1 MGGEDITNQSLH
13 FGGMEPEVD
22 YINTYDGA
30 DLRGQNQG
38 FFFNEFDGVT
48 FNNSVYKYFYQEFR
62 NSNGLS
68 SKNVPLLRYADVLLT
83 YAEAQ
88 NETSSADASA
98 YDALN
103 SIRLRAGLAEVSG
116 LSKEAFR
123 EEVWKQRFWEFPAEA
138 GLIWFDQRRTGK
150 VFNGGGFTDLV
161 GSTLPN
167 GSTFTVD
174 NLYFPIPQNE
184 VVLNPN
190 LGD

>member
-1 MGGEDITNQSLH
+1 MSP
-13 FGGMEPEVD
+13 F
-22 YINTYDGA
+22 
-30 DLRGQNQG
+30 
-38 FFFNEFDGVT
+38 
-48 FNNSVYKYFYQEFR
+48 NSVFKYFYEEYR
-62 NSNGLS
+62 VGNGLS
-68 SKNVPLLRYADVLLT
+68 GKNVPLIRYADILLT

-88 NETSSADASA
+88 NEVTSADASA

-103 SIRLRAGLAEVSG
+103 AIRTRAGLSNISG

-138 GLIWFDQRRTGK
+138 GILWFDQRRTNK
-150 VFNGGGFTDLV
+150 VFNGNGFSDLI

-167 GSTFTVD
+167 GNTITTD

-184 VVLNPN
+184 IVLNPN